1 MEPYIGEI
9 RMFGGDFAPLDWAF
23 CDGRLISIAENDALF
38 NLIGT
43 TYGGDGIETFALPNL
58 MGRVPIHQ
66 GQSPGMSNY
75 VLGEMGGVENVTL
88 TLDQIPAHNHLFDV
102 STIAA
107 TASNPSQ
114 SLLGNGTANLFIRD
128 TVTDQMNANSVAHA
142 GGNQPHENMMPYLGI
157 NFIIALYGVWPQQPS

>member
-1 MEPYIGEI
+1 MDPYIGEI
-9 RMFGGDFAPLDWAF
+9 RMFGGDFAPFGWAF
-23 CDGRLISIAENDALF
+23 CDGSLVDIAEYDALF

-43 TYGGDGIETFALPNL
+43 TYGGDGMETFALPNL

-66 GQSPGMSNY
+66 GQGPGMSNY

-114 SLLGNGTANLFIRD
+114 SLLGNATANLFIRD
-128 TVTDQMNANSVAHA
+128 TVTDQMNPNSVAHA

-157 NFIIALYGVWPQQPS
+157 NFIISLYGIWPPQAS